1 MNAREKYIQE
11 LEKYLVTL
19 PAAERADAVDF
30 YNEFIE
36 DAHYDTREQ
45 IVAELGTPRQLS
57 HQILADYSIKANE
70 KDGGAGKPA
79 STKSSWRVFWLVLIA
94 IVTSPI
100 TLVLSVVAFAIL
112 ITALGVAIGI
122 IIGPARRDR
131 RAAGDGG
138 SDAVPGLWPAGS
150 GTDDRDLLPGNW
162 PGSAGR
168 LPDLYSVRLLDYP
181 PVGTGN
187 RKPF

>member
-100 TLVLSVVAFAIL
+100 TLALRQEVLMKKLNKFC
-112 ITALGVAIGI
+112 
-122 IIGPARRDR
+122 
-131 RAAGDGG
+131 
-138 SDAVPGLWPAGS
+138 
-150 GTDDRDLLPGNW
+150 
-162 PGSAGR
+162 
-168 LPDLYSVRLLDYP
+168 
-181 PVGTGN
+181 
-187 RKPF
+187 